1 MKTLLTKVRL
11 LTLLLTASFILTAC
25 GDAGGGQQV
34 SGSGGA
40 GEPGMNECRSPR

>member
-11 LTLLLTASFILTAC
+11 LTLLLTAAFILTAC
-25 GDAGGGQQV
+25 VDAGGGQQV

-40 GEPGMNECRSPR
+40 GEPGMNEYRSPR